1 MRYAEMAVNSPGSG
15 RHPFCYAIPSSLSI
29 EVGQAVWVPFG
40 SQVLQGIVLKL
51 SDYPSVEQTK
61 EIAGIISYEP
71 LLSPT
76 QVGLALWL
84 SDYYLCPLF
93 EAVALMLPP
102 GFERK
107 VITFFQAVPFID
119 ETALSR
125 LTSDQIQTFNLIK
138 AMGKVSLKQLG
149 KKLGKEKAKQV
160 TGKLLR
166 QRLIMGSRELEK
178 DKVKPKFVSSLQL
191 ALSLDEAKK
200 EIDRLKQKRAHKQAE
215 IIEFLVQYK
224 QPALLPELREF
235 LSATKAAVEALK
247 RRRIISVTQIEIK
260 RDPLSRVRFVPA
272 SLPVLTPAQEK
283 VWQRLRDS
291 LNGGESKVFL
301 LFGVTGSGK
310 TEIYLRALAD
320 VVAKG
325 KRGLCLVPEIALT
338 PQTIERFMARFP
350 GRVGV
355 FHSGLSLGEQF
366 DEWHQIRRGAFDVVI
381 GPRGALFTPQPDL
394 GLIIIDEEHEWS
406 YKQQDKSPRYHARD
420 VAIKLAEL
428 TGAVVILGSA
438 TPDVETFYRAQQGK
452 YQLLEL
458 PERITPRGLS
468 PLPVVEIV
476 DLKEEL
482 KAGNTSLF
490 SRSLAASIKET
501 LVRGEQVI
509 LFLNRRGTATF
520 VQCRSCG
527 FAIRCPRCTVALT
540 YHSVGKRLICHRCRY
555 SIPVPQSCPRCLSRR
570 LKFLG
575 IGTQRVE
582 EEMRQLFPKAHLL
595 RWDKDVVTK
604 RRFYDE
610 LLADFR
616 SGKANVLIGTQ
627 MIAKGL
633 HLPEVTLAGVISADI
648 GLNLPDFRAGERT
661 FQLLCQVAGR
671 AGRGLG
677 AGKVIIQTYSPG
689 HYAVQAA
696 STHDYLGFHSQE
708 IEYRR
713 QFDYPPF
720 SCFVRLLYG
729 HTNSFFCQEEIKRVS
744 QLLLTERDKEGIPD
758 LSLIGP
764 IPAFISRIRGRYWW
778 QIIVRG
784 TDPAKL
790 IARVDLPKGWI
801 IDVDPVGLV

>member
-1 MRYAEMAVNSPGSG
+1 MRYAEVAVNSPGGG
-15 RHPFCYAIPSSLSI
+15 RYTFCYAIPSVLSV
-29 EVGQAVWVPFG
+29 EVGQGVWVPFG
-40 SQVLQGIVLKL
+40 TKVLQGIVLKL

-61 EIAGIISYEP
+61 EIAGIISHDP
-71 LLSPT
+71 LLSPA
-76 QVGLALWL
+76 QVELALWL

-107 VITFFQAVPFID
+107 VVTFFQAVPFID

-125 LTSDQIQTFNLIK
+125 LTSDQVQAFRFIQE
-138 AMGKVSLKQLG
+138 MGRVSVKQLEA
-149 KKLGKEKAKQV
+149 KLGKEKAKQV
-160 TGKLLR
+160 TKKLLR
-166 QRLIMGSRELEK
+166 QGLIEASQELEK
-178 DKVKPKFVSSLQL
+178 SKVKPKLIFSLEL
-191 ALSLDEAKK
+191 ALSPDDVK
-200 EIDRLKQKRAHKQAE
+200 EEIERLKQKHAYKQAE

-224 QPALLPELREF
+224 EPVPLPELRKF

-247 RRRIISVTQIEIK
+247 ERKVILVTQIEVK
-260 RDPLSRVRFVPA
+260 RDPLSHVRIVPA
-272 SLPVLTPAQEK
+272 SPPVLTPAQEK

-310 TEIYLRALAD
+310 TEIYLRALAEI
-320 VVAKG
+320 VAKG

-338 PQTIERFMARFP
+338 PQTIERFISRFP
-350 GRVGV
+350 GQVGV

-366 DEWHQIRRGAFDVVI
+366 DEWHQIKKGAFNVVI
-381 GPRGALFTPQPDL
+381 GPRSALFTPQPDP

-452 YQLLEL
+452 YELLEL

-490 SRSLAASIKET
+490 SHSLATNINDT
-501 LVRGEQVI
+501 LAKGEQII

-540 YHSVGKRLICHRCRY
+540 YHSVEKKLICHRCRY

-575 IGTQRVE
+575 VGTQRVE
-582 EEMRQLFPKAHLL
+582 EEMKQLFSKVPLV

-604 RRFYDE
+604 RRSYDE
-610 LLADFR
+610 LLANFR

-689 HYAVQAA
+689 HYAIQAA
-696 STHDYLGFHSQE
+696 STHDYLAFYNQE
-708 IEYRR
+708 IEYRH
-713 QFDYPPF
+713 QFGYPPF
-720 SCFVRLLYG
+720 SRLVRLLYG
-729 HTNSFFCQEEIKRVS
+729 HTNSFLCQKEAERAS
-744 QLLLTERDKEGIPD
+744 RLLLAERDREGIPD

-764 IPAFISRIRGRYWW
+764 VPAFISRIRGRYWW
-778 QIIVRG
+778 QLVVRG
-784 TDPAKL
+784 VDPAKF
-790 IARVDLPKGWI
+790 IARISLPKGWV